1 MTSVRSRTS
10 QRTRPTVSDATV
22 LGLDPGIARVGV
34 ALLAGSPRQPRLL
47 ACATIT
53 TPRGEDP
60 GARLVT
66 IAKAVETFIRRFRP
80 DVVAMEKLF
89 FQTNVKTALG
99 VSEARGVLRL
109 TCARAGLRLIEF
121 TPNEVKQAVTGNGQ
135 ADKRAIQKM
144 VRLILGLRTPIRSD
158 DAADA
163 AAIALTGALRLRHPY
178 GP

>member
-1 MTSVRSRTS
+1 MGLTA
-10 QRTRPTVSDATV
+10 PKATV

-34 ALLAGSPRQPRLL
+34 ALLTGTPRQPRLL
-47 ACATIT
+47 ACTTLT
-53 TPRGEDP
+53 TPPSNDP
-60 GARLVT
+60 GTRLAA
-66 IAKAVETFIRRFRP
+66 IATSVERLIRRYRP
-80 DVVAMEKLF
+80 TVAVMEKLF
-89 FQTNVKTALG
+89 FQRNVKTALS

-121 TPNEVKQAVTGNGQ
+121 TPNEVKQAVTGHGQ

-144 VRLILGLRTPIRSD
+144 VRLILGLHTPIRSD

-163 AAIALTGALRLRHPY
+163 AAIALTGALHLPY